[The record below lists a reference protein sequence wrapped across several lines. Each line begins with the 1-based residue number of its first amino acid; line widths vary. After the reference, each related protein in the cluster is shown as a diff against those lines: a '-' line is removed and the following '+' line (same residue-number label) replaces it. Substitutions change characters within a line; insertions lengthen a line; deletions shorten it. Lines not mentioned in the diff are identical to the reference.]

1 MNEISQVLR
10 CLLLFVVLLSGN
22 WAETFIEGAA
32 RYASRSG
39 DFQRIYVKRELK
51 RVRLNYLAWIQN
63 CSDRQLNEHL
73 AISYFGSKLYL
84 SLKDHIQNSSQLPS
98 SLWIKQNFYKI
109 VYHEL
114 AKIEKFLDHY
124 FESRQFDALIV
135 DLTKV
140 YLNRYEEAIT
150 SYAAHEIS
158 SNEFQEIEKQIGAD
172 LLDADLSNETKEV
185 IRVYLFLQ
193 LQSKGPRSWR

>member
-1 MNEISQVLR
+1 MNEIPQVSR
-10 CLLLFVVLLSGN
+10 CLLLFVILLSGN

-63 CSDRQLNEHL
+63 CSDKQLNEHL

-114 AKIEKFLDHY
+114 AKIENFLDHY
-124 FESRQFDALIV
+124 FESGRFDALIV

-150 SYAAHEIS
+150 SYASHEIS